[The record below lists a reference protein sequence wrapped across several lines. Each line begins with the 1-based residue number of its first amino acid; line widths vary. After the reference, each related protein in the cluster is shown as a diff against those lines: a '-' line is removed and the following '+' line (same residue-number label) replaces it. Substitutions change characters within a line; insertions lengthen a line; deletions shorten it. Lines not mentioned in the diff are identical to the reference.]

1 MSPASHLVA
10 DLALSE
16 FFGRAE
22 HFGVDSWP
30 PVLDMH
36 GADRDVAHDDTD
48 SHSYLGEVPPDV
60 EEWVNSAIEVLAVP
74 DEYLEIRKV
83 SAGRVARACAARR
96 SGRSILATRIAGRI
110 RLEEL
115 IIDSVADLSA
125 PIVGVIGEVRA
136 AAFGAFSVPAGEL
149 VETLAQESVDAPS
162 PRAALDAL
170 RSLGAQAVDA
180 AIVAAFVECRCRTE
194 IVAVAMADG
203 RTARSAGGPGLRY
216 RTRAHPRRA
225 RHSFG
230 WTVMADLHARHR
242 SPDRAGARPA
252 RRDPAGPDRPAV
264 TDTPTEGPTIHQHI
278 RRTP

>member
-203 RTARSAGGPGLRY
+203 RTARSAGGLAVFDTAHGRILAAPGTASDGRLWL
-216 RTRAHPRRA
+216 TFMP
-225 RHSFG
+225 G
-230 WTVMADLHARHR
+230 TGHR
-242 SPDRAGARPA
+242 IGQALGLLAETLPDPI
-252 RRDPAGPDRPAV
+252 GPP
-264 TDTPTEGPTIHQHI
+264 
-278 RRTP
+278 